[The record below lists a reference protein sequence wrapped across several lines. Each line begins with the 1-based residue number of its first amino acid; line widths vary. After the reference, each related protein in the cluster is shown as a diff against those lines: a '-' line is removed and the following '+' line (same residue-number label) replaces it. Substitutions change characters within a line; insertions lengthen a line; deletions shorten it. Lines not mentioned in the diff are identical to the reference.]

1 MTSPIDSAA
10 NPKVHPPAIG
20 DVVTVDVGDPVA
32 GGQCIARLD
41 GQVVFVRDAIPGERV
56 RAVVTGTGKKGAFL
70 RADVVEVVQASEHR
84 VEPPCAISHECGGCD
99 WQHVSIDFQRELKA
113 RVVVDAM
120 RRTGGVE
127 AIGGA
132 PLDDAVT
139 VDALDDGD
147 GLHWRTRMRYAVAE
161 DGTVGLRAARSHQII
176 PASECPLAVTEI
188 SSEIAPQIPGDQR
201 ADALVAAYANT
212 GELAIVDP
220 RSRQLLTEHVGDR
233 DFSVAA
239 TGFWQVHPR
248 APQTLVSTVLEL
260 ADLQPGERVLDLY
273 SGVGLFAAFLGEA
286 VTVTGRV
293 DAVEGDKAAS
303 QLGRRN
309 LADLPWVH
317 HHQAPVERWLAAGHR
332 SHADVVVLD
341 PPRSGAGKD
350 VATAITR
357 RKPRAIVYV
366 ACDAVALARDTKYL
380 GERGYTLTA
389 LRCFD
394 MFPMT
399 KHVESVAVFT
409 RQEPL
414 AG

>member
-1 MTSPIDSAA
+1 
-10 NPKVHPPAIG
+10 
-20 DVVTVDVGDPVA
+20 
-32 GGQCIARLD
+32 
-41 GQVVFVRDAIPGERV
+41 
-56 RAVVTGTGKKGAFL
+56 
-70 RADVVEVVQASEHR
+70 
-84 VEPPCAISHECGGCD
+84 
-99 WQHVSIDFQRELKA
+99 
-113 RVVVDAM
+113 
-120 RRTGGVE
+120 
-127 AIGGA
+127 
-132 PLDDAVT
+132 
-139 VDALDDGD
+139 
-147 GLHWRTRMRYAVAE
+147 MRYAVDD
-161 DGTVGLRAARSHQII
+161 DGTVGLRAGRSHQII
-176 PASECPLAVTEI
+176 PASDCPLAVTEI
-188 SSEIAPQIPGDQR
+188 STAIAPHVP
-201 ADALVAAYANT
+201 ADDRPEALVAAYANT

-220 RSRQLLTEHVGDR
+220 RSKQLLTERVGTR

-248 APQTLVSTVLEL
+248 APQTLVSTVLAFAE
-260 ADLQPGERVLDLY
+260 LQPGERVLDLY

-293 DAVEGDKAAS
+293 DAVEGDRAAS
-303 QLGRRN
+303 HLGRRN

-350 VATAITR
+350 VTTAITR

-380 GERGYTLTA
+380 GARGYSLA
-389 LRCFD
+389 GLRCFD

-409 RQEPL
+409 R
-414 AG
+414 